1 MKKNY
6 SLLLFFCILLFELAH
21 AQLPPLMN
29 AIQGPNLVCSQ
40 PASPKN
46 FTASASNSP
55 STYNWTY
62 AGLPGV
68 VFSNPSSSVTSIS
81 FPYPYINASFTL
93 FCSASNIAGTS
104 NTASFV
110 VTIKETPSVTFSGA
124 NIFCQGSSTN
134 LSASPTIL
142 SSSST
147 LTYSWSPSYGL
158 NSTINYS
165 VTVNAT
171 VSTNYTVLLTLGTC
185 TNTAQINVIVI
196 PCALGINSSELNYF
210 QQIETYPNPNTG
222 NFTILSDRN
231 VRVTLLNELGQTIQ
245 NLELVA
251 DEKRNI
257 TGLKPGIYFI
267 VGANTRKKI
276 VVTN

>member
-6 SLLLFFCILLFELAH
+6 SLLLFFCIILSELAH

-40 PASPKN
+40 PASPKS

-68 VFSNPSSSVTSIS
+68 VFSNPSSAVTSIS

-147 LTYSWSPSYGL
+147 LTYSWSPSTGL
-158 NSTINYS
+158 NSTISYS
-165 VTVNAT
+165 VIANPPT
-171 VSTNYTVLLTLGTC
+171 STTYTVLLTLGTC
-185 TNTAQINVIVI
+185 TNTAQVTVFAISCVGI
-196 PCALGINSSELNYF
+196 PTLDPLNANDLKAF
-210 QQIETYPNPNTG
+210 PNPNTG
-222 NFTILSDRN
+222 EFFIQSDRDEQ
-231 VRVTLLNELGQTIQ
+231 VTLLNELGQTIQ
-245 NLELVA
+245 TLLIKA
-251 DEKRNI
+251 DEKTNI
-257 TGLKPGIYFI
+257 SGLKPGIYFI
-267 VGANTRKKI
+267 VGSTTRKKI

>member
-1 MKKNY
+1 MKKIIA
-6 SLLLFFCILLFELAH
+6 SLFCLSFGFLQVAK

-29 AIQGPNLVCSQ
+29 PIQGPALVCSQ
-40 PASPKN
+40 PASPKS

-55 STYNWTY
+55 SSYNWTY
-62 AGLPGV
+62 LGSPGAII
-68 VFSNPSSSVTSIS
+68 SNPSSSVTSIS
-81 FPYPYINASFTL
+81 FPYPYLNATYTL
-93 FCSASNIAGTS
+93 LCSASNIAGTS

-110 VTIKETPSVTFSGA
+110 VNIRETPSVTFSGA

-185 TNTAQINVIVI
+185 TNTALVNVIVI
-196 PCALGINSSELNYF
+196 PCVVGIASAELDEIHEI
-210 QQIETYPNPNTG
+210 QTYPNPNNG
-222 NFTILSDRN
+222 NFIIQSDKNMIATI
-231 VRVTLLNELGQTIQ
+231 VNELGQTVRH
-245 NLELVA
+245 VA
-251 DEKRNI
+251 LIAEEKTSI
-257 TGLKPGIYFI
+257 SGLKPGIYFI
-267 VGANTRKKI
+267 MGPNTRKKI
-276 VVTN
+276 VVTD